1 MTTMMHEDEQ
11 LSALMDGET
20 SRFETRRTMDRL
32 LNEPSLTA
40 RWERYHL
47 IGDMLRRDTL
57 QLASKAF
64 NTQVMT
70 RITSEQASG
79 LSVSGLRLRWTRP
92 LLGFAMTASVAGA
105 LVVGLQFMLGPGVIG
120 NDLMQSVQPGQH
132 YQRLA
137 KAEGHEN
144 GQGGK
149 KQPSN
154 VTRMNSYFLS
164 HVEQTGGQ
172 GVMPYVRMVSY
183 KPNP

>member
-20 SRFETRRTMDRL
+20 GRFETRRTVDRL
-32 LNEPSLTA
+32 LSETDLTT

-47 IGDMLRRDTL
+47 IGDVLRRDSL

-64 NTQVMT
+64 SAQVMA
-70 RITSEQASG
+70 RIVSEQASG
-79 LSVSGLRLRWTRP
+79 LRVTAGQRRWVRP
-92 LLGFAMTASVAGA
+92 LLGFATAASIAGA
-105 LVVGLQFMLGPGVIG
+105 AVFGLQLMLGPGVIG
-120 NDLMQSVQPGQH
+120 NDLMRFVQPDQH
-132 YQRLA
+132 YQRMA
-137 KAEGHEN
+137 KAEEH
-144 GQGGK
+144 QSVRAGK
-149 KQPSN
+149 NQHSS

-183 KPNP
+183 KPSP